1 MNLGRAKLILIIVF
15 AGLNLFLTYHL
26 FWPDFGRLTRVAIKI
41 EDLKKTQTVLNEN
54 NYFLEASFNRAVQM
68 SDFLTVTPSAKL
80 QQHILMYFIAEGAQI
95 DYGDKTIYFNHE
107 GERAVAHSNGLIQ
120 IFYEPGL
127 EINANFSL
135 FSKQEIRSN
144 VESILKEKA
153 VMPEGF
159 FHDYIEED
167 ENGNINLF
175 YYQILN
181 EMPVF
186 TGQMKVVLK
195 EQKIVS
201 VDIYWLDM
209 VEIIPSRE
217 MEVIS
222 ATDALNNLVAEL
234 GPSPEPEHI
243 KEVTLGYFSGE
254 YEAEKWEIPPV
265 WRIVLDDHTHYFI
278 NAFTGNLEKEGI
290 IPDQLQ

>member
-1 MNLGRAKLILIIVF
+1 MNLGQAKLILIIVF
-15 AGLNLFLTYHL
+15 TGLNLFLAYYL
-26 FWPDFGRLTRVAIKI
+26 FWPDFGRLTRVAITV
-41 EDLKKTQTVLNEN
+41 EDLKMTQAVLNEN
-54 NYFLEASFNRAVQM
+54 NYFLEASFNRAVQT
-68 SDFLTVTPSAKL
+68 SDFLTVTPSAEL
-80 QQHILMYFIAEGAQI
+80 QQHILMHFIAEGAQI
-95 DYGDKTIYFNHE
+95 NYNDNTIYFNCE
-107 GERAVAHSNGLIQ
+107 GERAVVYSNGLIQ

-127 EINANFSL
+127 EINTNSSL
-135 FSKQEIRSN
+135 VSEQEIRSN
-144 VESILKEKA
+144 IESILLEKA

-159 FHDYIEED
+159 SYDYIEEN
-167 ENGNINLF
+167 ENGKVNLF

-186 TGQMKVVLK
+186 AGQMKVVLK

-209 VEIIPSRE
+209 VERIPSRE

-222 ATDALNNLVAEL
+222 ATDALNNFVTEM
-234 GPSPEPEHI
+234 GPSPEPKHI

-278 NAFTGNLEKEGI
+278 NAFTGNLEQEGI

>member
-15 AGLNLFLTYHL
+15 AGLNLFLAYHL
-26 FWPDFGRLTRVAIKI
+26 FWPDFGRLTKVAIKI

-54 NYFLEASFNRAVQM
+54 NYFLDASFNRAVQM

-95 DYGDKTIYFNHE
+95 DYGDKIIYFNRE
-107 GERAVAHSNGLIQ
+107 GERAVVHSNGLIQ
-120 IFYEPGL
+120 IIYEPGL
-127 EINANFSL
+127 EINANSSL

-144 VESILKEKA
+144 IESVLKEKA

-167 ENGNINLF
+167 ENGNINF
-175 YYQILN
+175 YYYQILN

-234 GPSPEPEHI
+234 GPSPEPGHI

-265 WRIVLDDHTHYFI
+265 WRIVLDDHTHYYI
-278 NAFTGNLEKEGI
+278 NAFTGNLEQEGI